1 MWFFKLRK
9 KYITFENTEKSEE
22 PYLVDLPAQF
32 PTLRLSWVQMEL
44 SPLPLGAT
52 PGPSFHLAAWAG
64 QGRAAQGGAE
74 LCSSVGC

>member
-1 MWFFKLRK
+1 M
-9 KYITFENTEKSEE
+9 
-22 PYLVDLPAQF
+22 DLPAQF

-64 QGRAAQGGAE
+64 QGRAGQDRAGLNSVPQQGV
-74 LCSSVGC
+74 SDSQKTVSKTPRP